1 MSKYGAYKNGYIS
14 VAGVNLSDHCTSLHG
29 DTTVPGFP
37 ADAFGDAQQYQNPG
51 VPAKTLTAKFLNDF
65 ASGSVFA
72 TLNPLVGGAPH
83 VVQWRNDSG
92 SASAQNPTHS
102 GLYFI
107 SSTSGFEG
115 GDRNASAEVS
125 VTWTPAG
132 VETQKTT

>member
-1 MSKYGAYKNGYIS
+1 MKYGVFKNGYIK
-14 VAGVNLSDHCTSLHG
+14 VGNTDLSDHCIALHG
-29 DTTVPGFP
+29 DTTTPGFP
-37 ADAFGDAQQYQNPG
+37 ADGFGDAQQYQNPG
-51 VPAKTLTAKFLNDF
+51 IPSKTLTAKFLNDF

-72 TLNPLVGGAPH
+72 TLNPLVGGAVH

-92 SASAQNPTHS
+92 PVSVLNVTHS

-115 GDRNASAEVS
+115 GDRNANAEVS

-132 VETQKTT
+132 VESQKTT